1 MLSNAAGEVYY
12 HNPSTGETTWEVQ
25 QSRDLER
32 GWRECLADDGYSVYY
47 YNDVTGEATWEY
59 PIAAFEM
66 KDMVSDDASYSINIF
81 S

>member
-47 YNDVTGEATWEY
+47 YNDVTG
-59 PIAAFEM
+59 
-66 KDMVSDDASYSINIF
+66 
-81 S
+81 